1 MKNFFEKAFTL
12 SLIMGA
18 ITVVLAMIGV
28 NHFIFIFISLF
39 TGFIGFVLCCLNI
52 VFTQKFNLNPK
63 PSGLMILSLFLNS
76 VPLIY
81 MMVQII
87 QHSGGK

>member
-1 MKNFFEKAFTL
+1 MKQFFEKSFNI

-18 ITVVLAMIGV
+18 LTVVACMLGM

-39 TGFIGFVLCCLNI
+39 TGFLGFVLCCLHI
-52 VFTQKFNLNPK
+52 VLTQKFNLPQK
-63 PSGLMILSLFLNS
+63 PGCLMMLSLFLNS
-76 VPLIY
+76 VPLFY
-81 MMVQII
+81 MMVQIM